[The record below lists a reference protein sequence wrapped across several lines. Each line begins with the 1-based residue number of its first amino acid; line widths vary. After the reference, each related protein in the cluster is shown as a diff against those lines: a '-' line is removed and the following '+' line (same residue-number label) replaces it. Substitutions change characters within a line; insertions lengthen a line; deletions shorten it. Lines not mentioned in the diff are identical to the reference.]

1 VVWDINKTTLFVI
14 KYFYGRA
21 MEDGRLR
28 IKGGDACN
36 KRVTKTG
43 RSFVTQPCDQFPTL
57 NRRMFF
63 ITSVSMRRE

>member
-28 IKGGDACN
+28 IKGGDTCS
-36 KRVTKTG
+36 KRITKAG
-43 RSFVTQPCDQFPTL
+43 RSFVTQPRDQFSSL
-57 NRRMFF
+57 D
-63 ITSVSMRRE
+63 